1 MTDEV
6 EVEEE
11 KMITGYQSAVRYGA
25 MTPEQVFLK
34 LDLLEAEGNYIKPS
48 IRRWLRGRK

>member
-1 MTDEV
+1 MTNT
-6 EVEEE
+6 VEED

-25 MTPEQVFLK
+25 MTTEQVLLK
-34 LDLLEAEGNYIKPS
+34 LSLLETEGNYIKLS